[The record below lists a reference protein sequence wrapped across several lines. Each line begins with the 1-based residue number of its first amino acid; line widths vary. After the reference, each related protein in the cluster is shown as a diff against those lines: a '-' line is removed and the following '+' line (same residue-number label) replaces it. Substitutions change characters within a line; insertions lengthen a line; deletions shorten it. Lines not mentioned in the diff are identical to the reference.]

1 MAPLRALSALLV
13 LAAASA
19 MPTLI
24 SELPDID
31 EDEDDGELLQA
42 APAGY
47 AYGSLAEQMLGSAFG
62 YDGGGGF
69 FYDDADE
76 EPVDEARVKEVFAK
90 LDADK
95 DGKLSVRELRAA
107 VQAQLRHAVVARDA
121 SSLAEAGEILSDL
134 DQDGDHR
141 VDRKELDDASSMWLQ
156 HAQGF
161 DRGALFAFADA
172 GADGTAAADG
182 FLDAAELRVLLFPES
197 SARHADLRTL
207 LVTAAM
213 KAHDATGDNTLHHE
227 EHLAFHK
234 RRHGSASRPPRHAW
248 GGAEHSGWAE
258 HMAVP
263 SDDEEG
269 DEGDDDGEAELHA
282 ESFSWHDA
290 NGDGHLDAGELG
302 EFLLPAGDVMHEGLV
317 EEELLSLVRS
327 LKATALQSDLT
338 MPAEARQRAEEE
350 ALEAELDEESSFEL
364 EHVLEAGV
372 MFADLLSS
380 HYFGQIGELDRSE
393 L

>member
-1 MAPLRALSALLV
+1 MPSTSDGRQCV
-13 LAAASA
+13 AAAA
-19 MPTLI
+19 
-24 SELPDID
+24 
-31 EDEDDGELLQA
+31 
-42 APAGY
+42 
-47 AYGSLAEQMLGSAFG
+47 
-62 YDGGGGF
+62 
-69 FYDDADE
+69 
-76 EPVDEARVKEVFAK
+76 ARV
-90 LDADK
+90 
-95 DGKLSVRELRAA
+95 
-107 VQAQLRHAVVARDA
+107 
-121 SSLAEAGEILSDL
+121 
-134 DQDGDHR
+134 
-141 VDRKELDDASSMWLQ
+141 
-156 HAQGF
+156 
-161 DRGALFAFADA
+161 
-172 GADGTAAADG
+172 
-182 FLDAAELRVLLFPES
+182 
-197 SARHADLRTL
+197 
-207 LVTAAM
+207 
-213 KAHDATGDNTLHHE
+213 
-227 EHLAFHK
+227 
-234 RRHGSASRPPRHAW
+234 

-269 DEGDDDGEAELHA
+269 EEGDDDGEAELHA

-317 EEELLSLVRS
+317 EEELMSLVRQ

>member
-1 MAPLRALSALLV
+1 MA
-13 LAAASA
+13 
-19 MPTLI
+19 T
-24 SELPDID
+24 
-31 EDEDDGELLQA
+31 
-42 APAGY
+42 
-47 AYGSLAEQMLGSAFG
+47 
-62 YDGGGGF
+62 
-69 FYDDADE
+69 
-76 EPVDEARVKEVFAK
+76 
-90 LDADK
+90 
-95 DGKLSVRELRAA
+95 
-107 VQAQLRHAVVARDA
+107 
-121 SSLAEAGEILSDL
+121 
-134 DQDGDHR
+134 
-141 VDRKELDDASSMWLQ
+141 
-156 HAQGF
+156 
-161 DRGALFAFADA
+161 

-213 KAHDATGDNTLHHE
+213 KAHDANGDNKLQKE

-269 DEGDDDGEAELHA
+269 DEGGDDGEAELHA

-350 ALEAELDEESSFEL
+350 ALEAQLDEESSFEL